1 MLRYAICTTP
11 LCTGAE
17 GEGEANLG
25 VPSTLMPS
33 LGTLD
38 VPVVL
43 PVPAAFAPAVVAA
56 VVAVVAVMVVVE
68 ELGLEDPQAL
78 TSARAQ
84 PVRISDDKRLGIGML
99 SLA

>member
-43 PVPAAFAPAVVAA
+43 PVPAAFAPAVVA
-56 VVAVVAVMVVVE
+56 VVAVMVVVE